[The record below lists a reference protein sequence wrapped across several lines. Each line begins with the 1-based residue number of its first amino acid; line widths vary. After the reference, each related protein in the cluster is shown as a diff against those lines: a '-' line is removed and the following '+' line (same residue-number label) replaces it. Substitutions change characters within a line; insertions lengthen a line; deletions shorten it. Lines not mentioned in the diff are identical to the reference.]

1 MKRYLKEEHKMFDN
15 NKGFLGMFRYED
27 TPLEVKEDDSL
38 GMQLLKGTAHGLINA
53 SIIVGSAVIIAAQVL
68 RVTNND

>member
-1 MKRYLKEEHKMFDN
+1 MFDN
-15 NKGFLGMFRYED
+15 NKGFLGMFRYEG
-27 TPLEVKEDDSL
+27 TPLEIKEGEGL
-38 GMQLLKGTAHGLINA
+38 GSTLLKGTAHGLINA